1 MTSVQH
7 NFAKSRF
14 DIYDDGQRA
23 GFLQYEMRQ
32 GRMCFLLTELAP
44 RIRNRNNIDSVF
56 GEILD
61 DLHHRRME
69 ILPYCPVVRSFLA
82 MRPEYCRLVP
92 HDQWREFGLTS
103 EGSLVRT
110 TTAG

>member
-1 MTSVQH
+1 MASVQH

-14 DIYDDGQRA
+14 DIYSEGQRA

-32 GRMCFLLTELAP
+32 GRMSFLLTELAP
-44 RIRNRNNIDSVF
+44 RIRNRKNLDSIL

-69 ILPYCPVVRSFLA
+69 IMPHCPVVRSFLA
-82 MRPEYCRLVP
+82 VRPEYCRLVP
-92 HDQWREFGLTS
+92 HDQLRQFGLAS
-103 EGSLVRT
+103 GGALMRT
-110 TTAG
+110 TVG